1 MKNNSLKEIN
11 KAKRFSFTKKQNQQ
25 IKEYFPLKISCNI
38 QNKKTS
44 DKTYLNSLTINNKD
58 SLSSSKNKSVI
69 SLKNNRIILYPLNKA
84 LTAHPNKSNS
94 KKKSK
99 NKKKRNKKKNIIIN
113 EKSNSIN
120 QKIIETTKK
129 IDYRFFKYYPIKNIF
144 SYIKNDNDNNKE
156 YYWLATYDK
165 LIKKKKI
172 FKIFSFYNIATR
184 DSIALGN
191 EGVFNDFMNIKE
203 KKMIIKDYEL
213 YFIEKFN
220 KPFIRKCEGKYIYTK
235 LYLLSLKQINMI
247 FSYLNRIEYNS
258 YISNLNNIFEK
269 NTYKKISDLENN
281 KDCKDINYSAIYCLG
296 NYMNIKILGFSRIE
310 NENEIKDNY
319 NIGVDNYP
327 NSKKIAKLIKLLMI
341 NFPEN
346 TKEHYINYIFSDSHN
361 NGLNK
366 KMLTDKKNEI
376 NHLLISKKKALYKA
390 NSKNNS
396 IMQSIISGIPEFSF
410 SPYFS
415 SNTYNNK
422 INSNLQNLNII
433 NSNKLGTISYNASCF
448 DFTSDFFN
456 SLKQNDEALSKALE
470 SMRSFSNQNN
480 KNLNLY
486 NNYTSNKGDI
496 KKIGNDAKISNF
508 SFENGSK
515 ISGKYIKIDIS
526 NRNNSKGSNNSFKN
540 IKTEAIKNSGN
551 SNFNLSNLSKKNEI
565 KIKLNKNISKTKNS
579 ILKNNINVKNSK
591 NPTGHKNYSIN
602 TQSIL
607 EDNKENYNSVSNNE
621 KSIRNSYKIKNIS
634 EFTIMKMK
642 KYLNKKSNSK
652 KLLSKKTFIN
662 NSSSNN
668 KSYLRGE
675 DIFKTTNERNLKNL
689 PGIIK
694 FNMPNGIKSSDYK
707 TFKKNTI
714 QKLTTNFSIK
724 NLK

>member
-1 MKNNSLKEIN
+1 MKKNSQKIIN
-11 KAKRFSFTKKQNQQ
+11 KAKRFSSTKKQNQQ
-25 IKEYFPLKISCNI
+25 IQEYCPLTVSCNI
-38 QNKKTS
+38 QAKKTS
-44 DKTYLNSLTINNKD
+44 DKTFLNSLTLNNKE

-69 SLKNNRIILYPLNKA
+69 SLKNNRIILYPLKKA
-84 LTAHPNKSNS
+84 ASAHPNKKNS
-94 KKKSK
+94 KEKLKIPKKK
-99 NKKKRNKKKNIIIN
+99 NKKKNLIIN

-120 QKIIETTKK
+120 KNKIETTKK

-144 SYIKNDNDNNKE
+144 SYLTNENNDE

-172 FKIFSFYNIATR
+172 FKIFSFYNIASR
-184 DSIALGN
+184 ESIALGN
-191 EGVFNDFMNIKE
+191 DGIYNDFLNIKE
-203 KKMIIKDYEL
+203 KKMVIKDYEL
-213 YFIEKFN
+213 FFIEKFN

-235 LYLLSLKQINMI
+235 LYLLTLKQINMI
-247 FSYLNRIEYNS
+247 FSYLNRIEYDS
-258 YISNLNNIFEK
+258 YIQNLNNIYEK
-269 NTYKKISDLENN
+269 DAHKKISELGKNELGNN
-281 KDCKDINYSAIYCLG
+281 INYSAIFCLG
-296 NYMNIKILGFSRIE
+296 NYMNIKIFGFSRIE
-310 NENEIKDNY
+310 NENDIKDNY

-376 NHLLISKKKALYKA
+376 NHLLISKKKSLYKA

-422 INSNLQNLNII
+422 INTNHQNLNII
-433 NSNKLGTISYNASCF
+433 NSNKLGTISYNPSCF

-470 SMRSFSNQNN
+470 SMRSLSNQN
-480 KNLNLY
+480 KRNLNLY
-486 NNYTSNKGDI
+486 NNYTSNNNI
-496 KKIGNDAKISNF
+496 KKLGNDAKISNF
-508 SFENGSK
+508 SFENESK
-515 ISGKYIKIDIS
+515 ISGQYIKIDIS
-526 NRNNSKGSNNSFKN
+526 NRNNSNESKNSRKYL
-540 IKTEAIKNSGN
+540 KTEVTKNSGN

-565 KIKLNKNISKTKNS
+565 KIKLNKNINISKNKNS
-579 ILKNNINVKNSK
+579 ILKNNININIKNGK
-591 NPTGHKNYSIN
+591 NLKNYSKN

-607 EDNKENYNSVSNNE
+607 EDNKENYNSVSNHD
-621 KSIRNSYKIKNIS
+621 KSNRNSYKIKNIS
-634 EFTIMKMK
+634 EFTIMKMN
-642 KYLNKKSNSK
+642 KYLNKKNSSK
-652 KLLSKKTFIN
+652 KFLKKKTFINN

-668 KSYLRGE
+668 KSCLRGE
-675 DIFKTTNERNLKNL
+675 DIFKTTNKRNIKNL
-689 PGIIK
+689 SGIIK
-694 FNMPNGIKSSDYK
+694 FNSPNGIKSSDNK
-707 TFKKNTI
+707 TFKKNKI
-714 QKLTTNFSIK
+714 QKITKNFSIK